1 MDPARSDG
9 SQEIFWRHVD
19 LGVSSS
25 LKDLQGSKVSE
36 DLVRCTVGPDAV
48 LVANHVLVMQSD
60 VLLFWLIFLSL
71 SLSLSFFA
79 LIFTSNALRIR
90 ESNTL
95 LSNATCTLH
104 VHSRSYPKHSMV
116 IIVYSNA
123 SKLFSYISVYFQY
136 AHNYI
141 YRGTFSIFTTR
152 TLYTLYNTGA
162 CTYTCMQCNPLFQTA
177 YNVLIKGSVL
187 ISRGNSLYTSLCNWG
202 HAWCPD

>member
-19 LGVSSS
+19 LGLSIS

-60 VLLFWLIFLSL
+60 VLLLWLIFLSL
-71 SLSLSFFA
+71 SLSLSA

-95 LSNATCTLH
+95 LSNATCTFEVH
-104 VHSRSYPKHSMV
+104 VHSKSYPKHSMV

-136 AHNYI
+136 AQIIYTGVLLVFHNKNLVYI
-141 YRGTFSIFTTR
+141 
-152 TLYTLYNTGA
+152 
-162 CTYTCMQCNPLFQTA
+162 
-177 YNVLIKGSVL
+177 V
-187 ISRGNSLYTSLCNWG
+187 
-202 HAWCPD
+202 